1 MNKETE
7 DWILLGLVLFSI
19 YFSYYMFKTYFD
31 TPVVEGLENQKTGND
46 KHLTVTS
53 SAGLKTLKIQ
63 HETIG
68 NEILLN
74 KSEYND
80 NYSKMCTELYD
91 IINLKM
97 VKLAVSLDP
106 TNDAVFIKGLSD
118 LNTMSQSKLTLN
130 EIVGFI
136 DSIEPDDNK

>member
-31 TPVVEGLENQKTGND
+31 TPVVEGLENQKTVKD

>member
-1 MNKETE
+1 
-7 DWILLGLVLFSI
+7 
-19 YFSYYMFKTYFD
+19 MFKTYFD